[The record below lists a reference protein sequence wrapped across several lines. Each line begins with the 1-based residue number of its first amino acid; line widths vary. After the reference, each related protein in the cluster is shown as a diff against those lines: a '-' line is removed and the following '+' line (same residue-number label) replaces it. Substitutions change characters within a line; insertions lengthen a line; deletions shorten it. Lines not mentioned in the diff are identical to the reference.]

1 MKGLPFLS
9 MSNDLGIDLGTAN
22 TLVYASGRGLVISEP
37 SVVALD
43 RSSRKPLAFGSE
55 AKRMLG
61 RTPGEIEAIR
71 PMKDGVIADFDLV
84 EHMLKHFIRKVQKYP
99 SFFRPRAVIGVPSG
113 ITEVEKRA
121 VIDSAES
128 AGVREVYL
136 VAEPMSS
143 AVGMGINVHEPSGNM
158 VVDIGGGTA
167 EIAVIALSGM
177 VCDMSVRIGGDEMD
191 EAIVSYLKKTYNL
204 LVGDTTAEQIKIH
217 IGSAFPLEEELE
229 QEVKGRDLVAGIPKT
244 LRITSTEIREALN
257 EPVSTIVEAVKQA
270 LEQTPPELSA
280 DILDKGIIMTGGT
293 SQLRG
298 LDERLRQETNLP
310 VNVIDEPM
318 TCVARG
324 ALRIIESL
332 EEYRPCLCRPSA
344 TDDTR
349 VWAQSARAAQPMTSK
364 PCTGF
369 SATLSR
375 TERPPHWP

>member
-1 MKGLPFLS
+1 MK
-9 MSNDLGIDLGTAN
+9 SNDLGIDLGTAN
-22 TLVYASGRGLVISEP
+22 TLIYVSGRGLVIEEP

-43 RSSRKPLAFGSE
+43 KNSKKVLEFGSE

-61 RTPGEIEAIR
+61 RTPGEIEAVR
-71 PMKDGVIADFDLV
+71 PMKDGVIADFELV
-84 EHMLKHFIRKVQKYP
+84 EEMLKYFIRKVHKY

-136 VAEPMSS
+136 VAEPMAS
-143 AVGMGINVHEPSGNM
+143 AIGMGIPVSEPSGNM
-158 VVDIGGGTA
+158 VIDIGGGTA
-167 EIAVIALSGM
+167 EIAVIALNGM
-177 VCDMSVRIGGDEMD
+177 VCDMSVRIGGDEID

-204 LVGDTTAEQIKIH
+204 LIGETTAEQIKIQ
-217 IGSAFPLEEELE
+217 IGSAFPLEDELE
-229 QEVKGRDLVAGIPKT
+229 MEVKGRDLVAGIPKT
-244 LRITSTEIREALN
+244 LRITSTEIRDALN
-257 EPVSTIVEAVKQA
+257 EPVSIIVEAVKQA

-310 VNVIDEPM
+310 VNVIDEPL

-324 ALRIIESL
+324 ALKIIENLDRYMPVLMNSN
-332 EEYRPCLCRPSA
+332 RR
-344 TDDTR
+344 
-349 VWAQSARAAQPMTSK
+349 AR
-364 PCTGF
+364 
-369 SATLSR
+369 R
-375 TERPPHWP
+375 